1 MQEALFEQYEAA
13 KARGDK
19 RLASSLVARFVATFA
34 TDEERGAWTRRYLD
48 SSLIHHTIRYELFEH
63 VIFPVLLAGY
73 QKSDPWCLA
82 MLDRHAQNLY
92 RAKHLWAKVGDE
104 GDVQFAQRW
113 LELEPENAQ
122 ARGRVLEHWMT
133 WFGYC
138 EHEWPAGILYGM
150 NGATE
155 SECGEILDKV
165 CEIRALDRDGVHRD
179 YLDQFEAKV
188 LQYRKRLSYAAAA
201 GTRSM

>member
-13 KARGDK
+13 KTRGDK
-19 RLASSLVARFVATFA
+19 RLASSLVARFVAAFA
-34 TDEERGAWTRRYLD
+34 TDEERAAWTRRYLD
-48 SSLIHHTIRYELFEH
+48 SGLIHHTIRYELFEH

-92 RAKHLWAKVGDE
+92 RAKHLWAKVGYETDI
-104 GDVQFAQRW
+104 QFAQRR
-113 LELEPENAQ
+113 LELEPESAQ
-122 ARGRVLEHWMT
+122 ARERVLAYWIA

-155 SECGEILDKV
+155 SQCGEILDKV
-165 CEIRALDRDGVHRD
+165 GEIRALDRDGVHRV

-188 LQYRKRLSYAAAA
+188 QQYRQRLAHAAEA
-201 GTRSM
+201 GTHSM